1 MKSRFT
7 IVSTVVAFLLM
18 LGLAVSPGFAQDLS
32 LDVTKTVTTV
42 ADTGHNQQMGK
53 LTFAAGAVADDRDLL
68 GFATLDTM
76 ITISYGGL
84 KIANASAADLISCAG
99 NYGDCPIASEPRR

>member
-7 IVSTVVAFLLM
+7 ILSTVVAFLLM
-18 LGLAVSPGFAQDLS
+18 LGLAVSPGFAQLS

-42 ADTGHNQQMGK
+42 ADTGHNQQMGR
-53 LTFAAGAVADDRDLL
+53 LTFAAGAVTDDRDLL
-68 GFATLDTM
+68 GFDTLDTM

-84 KIANASAADLISCAG
+84 KIANASGADLISCTG
-99 NYGDCPIASEPRR
+99 ELW